1 MATPQVTAQQR
12 AAAVAKSAETRRAR
26 AAMLQALTAG
36 QASLTEVLD
45 RPDPVARKTRV
56 RRVLQALPG
65 YGPATVAAVM
75 ATAGIAANR
84 RLGGLG
90 PRQRSALIHTVT
102 HRTPPRRR
110 P

>member
-1 MATPQVTAQQR
+1 MTAPQLTAQQR

-36 QASLTEVLD
+36 QASLADVLARSD
-45 RPDPVARKTRV
+45 EVARKTRV
-56 RRVLQALPG
+56 QRVLRALPG

-90 PRQRSALIHTVT
+90 QRQQAALITAVA
-102 HRTPPRRR
+102 HRNPDRGR